1 MNEKEMIGF
10 VNCITFFDVATMP
23 VANHKKKQEL
33 PVSPIP
39 LTYPNEAAGIF
50 RHCTLLQ
57 HLDPETLQTVLTAS
71 IIER

>member
-39 LTYPNEAAGIF
+39 LTYPNEQKAIF
-50 RHCTLLQ
+50 YDSTLLKQ
-57 HLDPETLQTVLTAS
+57 LMPPDLQRACAAS

>member
-1 MNEKEMIGF
+1 
-10 VNCITFFDVATMP
+10 MP

>member
-1 MNEKEMIGF
+1 
-10 VNCITFFDVATMP
+10 MP

-39 LTYPNEAAGIF
+39 LTYPNEPAGIF
-50 RHCTLLQ
+50 RDCTLLQ
-57 HLDPETLQTVLTAS
+57 HLDPETLQTVLSAS

>member
-1 MNEKEMIGF
+1 MIGF

-39 LTYPNEAAGIF
+39 LTYPNEPAGIF
-50 RHCTLLQ
+50 RDCTLLQ

>member
-1 MNEKEMIGF
+1 
-10 VNCITFFDVATMP
+10 MP

-39 LTYPNEAAGIF
+39 LTYPNEQKAIF
-50 RHCTLLQ
+50 YGSTLLKQ
-57 HLDPETLQTVLTAS
+57 LMPPDLQRACAAS